1 MPIPRFALALLPVLA
16 CLPLA
21 AQDAD
26 TQKKFA
32 GTWEAKY
39 KDKVICTIRVK
50 AGETISGETADCT
63 INVDQNGDLQEPD
76 STQHADEASPILNP
90 RVRGDTLAF
99 ENKDNDEVL
108 KFEMKL
114 VGDGQAEL
122 TILDSPVPLKPI
134 HFARK

>member
-1 MPIPRFALALLPVLA
+1 M
-16 CLPLA
+16 
-21 AQDAD
+21 
-26 TQKKFA
+26 
-32 GTWEAKY
+32 
-39 KDKVICTIRVK
+39 
-50 AGETISGETADCT
+50 
-63 INVDQNGDLQEPD
+63 
-76 STQHADEASPILNP
+76 LNP